1 MFRLPLVLG
10 LCLAIT
16 SCTVA
21 PASEDAKE
29 KTPPSILD
37 IVSLPEKQE
46 FAGFTVIHEGDE
58 DPYSC
63 VGSIYEEEKMIG
75 SGTLIA
81 PNAVLTAGHVAA
93 DEKVTGFKICGAEYR
108 VIKTIMHPK
117 YIIKGEIVYDIAI
130 LILQSEPSVK
140 PAEISKDIG
149 DLTRLESLVTVGFSH
164 KVKKFSNNR
173 TFFYYGTLIE
183 EPLYMKFLPL
193 KGAFIWFGDSGGAVF
208 ESKGKLVGVIS
219 SFSICEDGVFECSAL
234 RVDLQQNWIE
244 QVLDENQ

>member
-1 MFRLPLVLG
+1 MFRLPLLLG

-16 SCTVA
+16 SCKVA
-21 PASEDAKE
+21 PATHRVEE

-37 IVSLPEKQE
+37 ILSPPEKQE

-63 VGSIYEEEKMIG
+63 VGELYVGEKFIG
-75 SGTLIA
+75 SGTLVA
-81 PNAVLTAGHVAA
+81 PNAVLTAGHCAV
-93 DEKVTGFKICGAEYR
+93 DDKVTGFKICGAEYH
-108 VIKTIMHPK
+108 VIKSIVHPK

-140 PAEISKDIG
+140 PAKMSKDIG

-164 KVKKFSNNR
+164 DAKKFSNYR

-183 EPLYMKFLPL
+183 DPLYMKFLPL

-208 ESKGKLVGVIS
+208 EEKGRLAGVIS
-219 SFSICEDGVFECSAL
+219 SFSICEEGVFECSAL
-234 RVDLQQNWIE
+234 RVDLQQSWIE
-244 QVLDENQ
+244 EVLDENK

>member
-10 LCLAIT
+10 LCLAII
-16 SCTVA
+16 SCKVA
-21 PASEDAKE
+21 PATQQVQE

-37 IVSLPEKQE
+37 ILNPPEKQE

-63 VGSIYEEEKMIG
+63 VGALYVGEKFIG

-93 DEKVTGFKICGAEYR
+93 DDNVTGFKICGAEYH
-108 VIKTIMHPK
+108 VIKSIMHPK
-117 YIIKGEIVYDIAI
+117 YIIKDEIVYDLAI

-140 PAEISKDIG
+140 PAKMSKDIG

-164 KVKKFSNNR
+164 NAKKSSNFR

-208 ESKGKLVGVIS
+208 EDILSACGFLIGILLAR
-219 SFSICEDGVFECSAL
+219 SFGF
-234 RVDLQQNWIE
+234 
-244 QVLDENQ
+244 

>member
-21 PASEDAKE
+21 PASEDAEE

-37 IVSLPEKQE
+37 ILSPPEKQE

-63 VGSIYEEEKMIG
+63 VGSIYEEERIIG

-93 DEKVTGFKICGAEYR
+93 DEKVTGFKICGAEYP

-117 YIIKGEIVYDIAI
+117 YIIKDEIVYDIAI

-140 PAEISKDIG
+140 PAKMSKDIG

-164 KVKKFSNNR
+164 KVKKFSNYR

-183 EPLYMKFLPL
+183 DPLYMKFLPL
-193 KGAFIWFGDSGGAVF
+193 KRAFIWFGDSGGAVF
-208 ESKGKLVGVIS
+208 EDTGKLAGVIA

-234 RVDLQQNWIE
+234 RVDLQQSWIE